1 MKRSETILITGTSKG
16 IGYGTAKAF
25 YAAGYRV
32 IATVRHTEDAERI
45 KRELGENVFPV
56 LCDVNIP
63 EQVAAL
69 PQYVQEISEN
79 GWLDGLI
86 NNAGIE
92 MVDPAELQDMNDIR
106 SQFETNA
113 FGLISVTKTLLP
125 LLGTKENGQHYA
137 GRIINISSVGG
148 VLALPFLSSYAATKF
163 AVEGY
168 SHSLRRELSL
178 SGIKVVIIG
187 VGAVKSE
194 IWRKDKL
201 DSKSYKGTVYET
213 PFEKL
218 KAMMKSSE
226 SGAISEIAIGEQIL
240 KTYTAKSPKPRYA
253 FTPNNFFNWTL
264 PSSLPHAWVDGIL
277 KGMLA
282 IRKTRS

>member
-1 MKRSETILITGTSKG
+1 MKRSETILITGTSTG
-16 IGYGTAKAF
+16 IGYGTAKTF
-25 YAAGYRV
+25 SAAGYRV
-32 IATVRHTEDAERI
+32 IATVRNAEDAERK

-56 LCDVNIP
+56 LCDINIP

-92 MVDPAELQDMNDIR
+92 MVDPAELQDMDDIR
-106 SQFETNA
+106 SQFETNV

-125 LLGTKENGQHYA
+125 LLGTKENGQHYG

-178 SGIKVVIIG
+178 YGIKVVIIG

-201 DSKSYKGTVYET
+201 GSKSYKGTVYET

-226 SGAISEIAIGEQIL
+226 SGAITTLRI
-240 KTYTAKSPKPRYA
+240 YTQ
-253 FTPNNFFNWTL
+253 
-264 PSSLPHAWVDGIL
+264 
-277 KGMLA
+277 
-282 IRKTRS
+282 